1 MDKKLL
7 IFILILFLLVTTLV
21 CIFRPKT
28 HKHIMFENKNF
39 KLSMMTQ
46 KSEAQKTDY
55 NYELDSIEMPDFTVD
70 IPNVQIKTPQFE
82 FKQSE
87 PRQQR
92 RTNEKSSVGTSNSTK
107 STETK
112 AKPSTAKSV
121 QKSLAEKP
129 KSSANKP
136 SQKPSNKAVQ
146 KSSTDKT
153 AQKPSSSAHKPSSS
167 TQKPTTASKPNKT
180 VEQPKPAQ
188 KTQIVSKSEPKKET
202 PKVSSNKQLTAEQLE
217 VIAWNK
223 WRSDLQNKLM
233 RDANISAPIGT
244 TFYFSFTVDKA
255 GNISNLKTWSNNSS
269 YTPLAVRVLKPLLLS
284 YQKTPILNFPA
295 NSKRIIT
302 NAEGSFTMANST
314 RYSSPSDYNDYERI
328 KR

>member
-92 RTNEKSSVGTSNSTK
+92 QANEKSSVGTSNSTK

-112 AKPSTAKSV
+112 AKPSTAKFV
-121 QKSLAEKP
+121 PKSLAEKP

-136 SQKPSNKAVQ
+136 LQKPSNKTVQ

-153 AQKPSSSAHKPSSS
+153 AQKSSSSAHKPSSS
-167 TQKPTTASKPNKT
+167 TQKPATALKPNKT

-188 KTQIVSKSEPKKET
+188 KTQIVSKPEPKKET
-202 PKVSSNKQLTAEQLE
+202 LKASSNKQLTAEQLE

>member
-1 MDKKLL
+1 
-7 IFILILFLLVTTLV
+7 
-21 CIFRPKT
+21 
-28 HKHIMFENKNF
+28 
-39 KLSMMTQ
+39 MMTQ

-55 NYELDSIEMPDFTVD
+55 NYELDSIEMPGFTVD

-92 RTNEKSSVGTSNSTK
+92 QTNEKSSVGTLNSTK

-129 KSSANKP
+129 KSSTNKP
-136 SQKPSNKAVQ
+136 SQKPSNKTVQ
-146 KSSTDKT
+146 KSTSDKT

-167 TQKPTTASKPNKT
+167 TQKPPTASKPNKT
-180 VEQPKPAQ
+180 VEQPKSAQ
-188 KTQIVSKSEPKKET
+188 KTQIVSKPEPKKET
-202 PKVSSNKQLTAEQLE
+202 PKALSNKQLTAEQLE

>member
-1 MDKKLL
+1 
-7 IFILILFLLVTTLV
+7 
-21 CIFRPKT
+21 
-28 HKHIMFENKNF
+28 
-39 KLSMMTQ
+39 MMTQ

-92 RTNEKSSVGTSNSTK
+92 QTNEKSSVGTLNSTK

-129 KSSANKP
+129 KSSTNKP
-136 SQKPSNKAVQ
+136 SQKPSNKTVQ

-153 AQKPSSSAHKPSSS
+153 AQKPSSSAHKPSLS
-167 TQKPTTASKPNKT
+167 TQKPPTASKPNKT
-180 VEQPKPAQ
+180 VEPPKPAQ

-202 PKVSSNKQLTAEQLE
+202 PKASSNKQLTAEQLE

>member
-92 RTNEKSSVGTSNSTK
+92 QANEKSSVGTSNSTK

-129 KSSANKP
+129 EASANKP
-136 SQKPSNKAVQ
+136 SQKPSNKTVQ

-153 AQKPSSSAHKPSSS
+153 AQKPFAHKPSSS
-167 TQKPTTASKPNKT
+167 TQKPVTASKPNKT

-188 KTQIVSKSEPKKET
+188 KTQIVSKPEPEIET
-202 PKVSSNKQLTAEQLE
+202 LKASSNKQLTAEQLE

-233 RDANISAPIGT
+233 RDAKISAPIGT

>member
-92 RTNEKSSVGTSNSTK
+92 QTNEKSSVGTSNSTK

-129 KSSANKP
+129 KLSANKS
-136 SQKPSNKAVQ
+136 SQKPSNKTVQ

-153 AQKPSSSAHKPSSS
+153 EPSSSAHKPSSS
-167 TQKPTTASKPNKT
+167 TQKPATASNPNKT

-188 KTQIVSKSEPKKET
+188 KTQIVSKPEPKKET
-202 PKVSSNKQLTAEQLE
+202 LKASSNKKLTAEQLE

>member
-70 IPNVQIKTPQFE
+70 TPNVQIKTPRLE
-82 FKQSE
+82 FTQSE

-92 RTNEKSSVGTSNSTK
+92 QANEKSSVGTSNLTK

-129 KSSANKP
+129 EASANKP
-136 SQKPSNKAVQ
+136 SQKPSNKTVQ

-153 AQKPSSSAHKPSSS
+153 AQKPFVNKPSSS
-167 TQKPTTASKPNKT
+167 TQKPVTASKPNKT

-188 KTQIVSKSEPKKET
+188 KTQIVSKPEPEKET
-202 PKVSSNKQLTAEQLE
+202 LKASSNKQLTAEQLE

-233 RDANISAPIGT
+233 RDAKISAPIGT

>member
-92 RTNEKSSVGTSNSTK
+92 QANEKSSVGTSNSTK

-112 AKPSTAKSV
+112 AKPSAAKFV

-136 SQKPSNKAVQ
+136 SQKPSNKTVQ

-153 AQKPSSSAHKPSSS
+153 EPSSSAHKPSSS
-167 TQKPTTASKPNKT
+167 TQKPAMASKPNKT

-188 KTQIVSKSEPKKET
+188 KTQIVSKPEPKKET
-202 PKVSSNKQLTAEQLE
+202 LKASANKQLTAEQLE

>member
-55 NYELDSIEMPDFTVD
+55 NYEFDSIEMPDFTDD

-92 RTNEKSSVGTSNSTK
+92 QANEKSSVGTSNSTK
-107 STETK
+107 STETN

-129 KSSANKP
+129 KSSVNKP
-136 SQKPSNKAVQ
+136 LQKPSNKTVQ

-167 TQKPTTASKPNKT
+167 TQKPATASKPNKT

-202 PKVSSNKQLTAEQLE
+202 LMASSNKQFTAEQLE

>member
-46 KSEAQKTDY
+46 KSKAQKTDY

-70 IPNVQIKTPQFE
+70 IPNVQIKTPQLE

-92 RTNEKSSVGTSNSTK
+92 QANEKSSVGTSNSTK

-112 AKPSTAKSV
+112 EKPSTAASV

-129 KSSANKP
+129 EASANKP
-136 SQKPSNKAVQ
+136 SQKPSNKTVQ

-153 AQKPSSSAHKPSSS
+153 AQKPFAHKPSSS
-167 TQKPTTASKPNKT
+167 TQKPVTASKPNKT
-180 VEQPKPAQ
+180 VKQPKPAQ
-188 KTQIVSKSEPKKET
+188 KTQIVSKPEPEIET
-202 PKVSSNKQLTAEQLE
+202 LKASSNKQLTAEQLE

-233 RDANISAPIGT
+233 RDAKISAPIGT